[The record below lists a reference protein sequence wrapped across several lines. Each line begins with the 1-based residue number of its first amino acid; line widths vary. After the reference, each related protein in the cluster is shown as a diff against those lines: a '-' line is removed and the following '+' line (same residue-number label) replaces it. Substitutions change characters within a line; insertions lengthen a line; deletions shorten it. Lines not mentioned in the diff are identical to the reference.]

1 MIFIISLVFSFGPAL
16 VILQKYKGT
25 NNPCVFKAKFS
36 IVLHFQFNL
45 ITVKELCIAQHFPL
59 NMKSAMNQA
68 DYS

>member
-1 MIFIISLVFSFGPAL
+1 MTFMVSLVFNFDPAL
-16 VILQKYKGT
+16 IIIQKYKGT
-25 NNPCVFKAKFS
+25 KNPCVFKAKLS

-45 ITVKELCIAQHFPL
+45 ITVKELHIAQHIPL

>member
-1 MIFIISLVFSFGPAL
+1 MIFVFSLVFRFGPAL

-25 NNPCVFKAKFS
+25 NNPCVFQAKLS

-45 ITVKELCIAQHFPL
+45 ITVKELYIAQHFPL